1 VRWKKYQI
9 DPILET
15 PFFCFHRN
23 LFSLKIMLMRFP
35 LMYLIDNYKIKSR
48 SESNLDFSHLLIFI
62 LIRFWT
68 STIRVCMDML
78 SNLVPELGL
87 GFAPQ
92 NSSVSFEEPRTTR
105 GDSKR
110 ARTGKS
116 SSYEE
121 VSTESVLLGSFFA
134 FHFNTVRRTK
144 VCEMHISPT
153 LTQRLCR
160 KFKRRSTCGHW
171 PLVRGTLPS
180 VSLGTLI

>member
-1 VRWKKYQI
+1 
-9 DPILET
+9 
-15 PFFCFHRN
+15 
-23 LFSLKIMLMRFP
+23 
-35 LMYLIDNYKIKSR
+35 
-48 SESNLDFSHLLIFI
+48 
-62 LIRFWT
+62 
-68 STIRVCMDML
+68 MDML